1 MTVPIT
7 VPTAQ
12 TTPQSTADAILD
24 ATREAVLDGGY
35 ASLST
40 RRVAERAGVPLSQIH
55 YHFGSKEKLV
65 LELLDAE
72 NARLLNRQAAM
83 YAGDEPLAVQWQRA
97 CDYLEDDLASGYV
110 RILHELIAAGLS
122 HREVGDRIRVMIDG
136 WGAVLTAAFA
146 RHAARGVDFSPFTVP
161 QLAALASA
169 SFLGAETLI
178 LTGQDVGKLPV
189 RDALRAV
196 GRLIAAA
203 EASAAASA
211 EEAAS

>member
-1 MTVPIT
+1 MPVPVT
-7 VPTAQ
+7 VPTPHSAAR
-12 TTPQSTADAILD
+12 STADAILE

-72 NARLLNRQAAM
+72 NARLLKRQAAM
-83 YAGDEPLAVQWQRA
+83 YAGDEPLAVQWERA
-97 CDYLEDDLASGYV
+97 CDYLEDDLASGFV

-122 HREVGDRIRVMIDG
+122 HREVGDRIRAMLDG

-146 RHAARGVDFSPFTVP
+146 SHANRGVDFAPFTVP

-178 LTGQDVGKLPV
+178 LTGQDLERLPV

-196 GRLIAAA
+196 GTLIAAA
-203 EASAAASA
+203 EASAV
-211 EEAAS
+211 EAAS